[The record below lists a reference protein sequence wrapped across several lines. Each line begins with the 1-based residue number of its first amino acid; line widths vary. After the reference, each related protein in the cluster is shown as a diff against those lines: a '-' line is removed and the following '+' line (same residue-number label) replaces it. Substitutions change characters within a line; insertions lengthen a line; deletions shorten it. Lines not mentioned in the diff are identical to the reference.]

1 MRIEIEPGVRLYVD
15 VEGMGLV
22 PDGPVMREKPTL
34 ICMHGGP
41 GFDHASFKPG
51 FSVLSDLVQIVYYDH
66 RGHGRSDPRPKSEW
80 KLDVWADDVVRL
92 CDALGIVRP
101 IVLGQSFG
109 GFVAQRYLAR
119 HPGHPSKV
127 ILSST
132 SHHMG
137 LERKVAGFGKR
148 GGALAGERTREFWSN
163 PTPESWAAY
172 WEACRSL
179 YNTRPPADP
188 DSGAR
193 TLMNEE
199 ILLHFVREEKQD
211 MELLTGLERTQCPV
225 LVMAGEEDPVCP
237 PEDAVEIAAAIPG
250 AELVRFPG
258 VGHGAWRD
266 DPENAYKVLRRF
278 LAQ

>member
-22 PDGPVMREKPTL
+22 PDGPEMREKPTL

-41 GFDHASFKPG
+41 GFDHSSFKPG
-51 FSVLSDLVQIVYYDH
+51 FGVLSDIAQIIYYDH
-66 RGHGRSDPRPKSEW
+66 RGHGRSDPRPTCEW
-80 KLDVWADDVVRL
+80 KLDIWADDVVRL

-119 HPGHPSKV
+119 HPGHPAKV
-127 ILSST
+127 IISST
-132 SHHMG
+132 SPHMG
-137 LERKVAGFGKR
+137 LERKCAAFGRR
-148 GGALAGERTREFWSN
+148 GGPAASELTRVFWSD
-163 PTPESWAAY
+163 PTPAHWASY

-179 YNTRPPADP
+179 YNTHPPLDP
-188 DSGAR
+188 EAGGR
-193 TLMNEE
+193 TLFNEE
-199 ILLHFVREEKQD
+199 ILFHFVRGEMQG
-211 MELLTGLERTQCPV
+211 MNLRVGLDRAECPV

-237 PEDAVEIAAAIPG
+237 PEDAEEIAAAIPH

-266 DPENAYKVLRRF
+266 DPEHAFSVLRRF
-278 LAQ
+278 IEA

>member
-22 PDGPVMREKPTL
+22 PDGPGMREKPTL

-41 GFDHASFKPG
+41 GFDHSSFKPG
-51 FSVLSDLVQIVYYDH
+51 FGILSDIAQIVYYDH
-66 RGHGRSDPRPKSEW
+66 RGHGRSDPRPKDEW

-119 HPGHPSKV
+119 HPEHPAKV

-137 LERKVAGFGKR
+137 LERKCTAFARRGGPVAGE
-148 GGALAGERTREFWSN
+148 LTRAFWSD
-163 PTPESWAAY
+163 PTPATWAAY
-172 WEACRSL
+172 WAGCRAL

-188 DSGAR
+188 QAGGR
-193 TLMNEE
+193 TLSREE
-199 ILLHFVREEKQD
+199 ILLHFVRGEMQD
-211 MELLTGLERTQCPV
+211 MNLRIGLERAACPV
-225 LVMAGEEDPVCP
+225 LVLTGEEDPVCP
-237 PEDAVEIAAAIPG
+237 PEDAAEIAAAIPG
-250 AELVRFPG
+250 AELVRFPN

-266 DPENAYKVLRRF
+266 DPEKGYAVLRRF
-278 LAQ
+278 IQD